1 MHLADDR
8 VARHAAQAA
17 RNLTRTQAFGP
28 EFLKQFNP
36 LVSPSHGLASS
47 NWTRNPPVCLET
59 AFENSELLLGL
70 TARARR
76 STHDIL

>member
-8 VARHAAQAA
+8 IARHAALAA
-17 RNLTRTQAFGP
+17 HNLTRTQALGP
-28 EFLKQFNP
+28 KFLKQFNP
-36 LVSPSHGLASS
+36 LVSPSHGFASS
-47 NWTRNPPVCLET
+47 NWTQNPPVCLET